1 MRESQVYLIVSG
13 GVTVENVSADCLA
26 FWVTDLTKVSV
37 AQVHANTINSFQL
50 IGVK

>member
-1 MRESQVYLIVSG
+1 MRESQVCLVVSG
-13 GVTVENVSADCLA
+13 GVTMENVSADGLA
-26 FWVTDLTKVSV
+26 FWVTDLTEVSV